1 MNLEGKCTEDFANIS
16 WRFCIKRM
24 VADSIETNDQCF

>member
-1 MNLEGKCTEDFANIS
+1 MDLEGKCTVDFANIS